1 MTKKNILAGWA
12 KTSLFPFNPSRV
24 LRDIVKPDAPL
35 TIQVFYDVGSTQNK
49 VTQTPVTPVSSEA
62 VTQLLSLIKQGP
74 HSDKPNERRRHGL
87 IQKLANAAERSIA
100 QQALDQNYI
109 GHLKA
114 ANNEAK
120 TRRNTKSDILI
131 AL

>member
-12 KTSLFPFNPSRV
+12 KTGLFPYNPSRV

-35 TIQVFYDVGSTQNK
+35 TIQVSHDVGSTQNG

-62 VTQLLSLIKQGP
+62 VTQLLSLIKQDSHG
-74 HSDKPNERRRHGL
+74 DEPNELRRHRL

-109 GHLKA
+109 GLLRA

-120 TRRNTKSDILI
+120 TRRKQSQIS
-131 AL
+131 